1 MGVARVVIIRT
12 STVHRVKLKLSIIF
26 SMKMGR
32 RPRERAII
40 MSVVGMWGDEEAM
53 QLSAIKKIRTMLR
66 YAPSKPRALPRA
78 HLESIII
85 MTVVI
90 PVEYHNISLMVVL
103 NAMLAPRPDSGV
115 GPGEGVAC

>member
-12 STVHRVKLKLSIIF
+12 STGCRARLRLSIIF

-32 RPRERAII
+32 RPRERVII
-40 MSVVGMWGDEEAM
+40 MSVVGMWGEVAWP
-53 QLSAIKKIRTMLR
+53 LSAIKKIRTRLK
-66 YAPSKPRALPRA
+66 YAPSNPSALPRA

-103 NAMLAPRPDSGV
+103 NAMLALPVRMLSASGNNPPD
-115 GPGEGVAC
+115 

>member
-1 MGVARVVIIRT
+1 MGVARVVINRT
-12 STVHRVKLKLSIIF
+12 STVARVKLKLSIIF

-40 MSVVGMWGDEEAM
+40 MSVVGMWGDEHK
-53 QLSAIKKIRTMLR
+53 SIRTRLR

-103 NAMLAPRPDSGV
+103 TAMLAPR
-115 GPGEGVAC
+115 